1 MLTMSSDELAP
12 VICTALMRIGTRM
25 AAVFDQHFDALG
37 VTQAQFRLMLAVAE
51 EGGEEG
57 IAPSALADYLLIER
71 ATVSVL
77 TQRMVERGLLE
88 RRPGENRRTFRLAL
102 TAGGRTQLSGIIPH
116 AVALAEETLG
126 GISPAR
132 LRELRIMLDTVELQ
146 LRGGEKPDQPEAPAP

>member
-1 MLTMSSDELAP
+1 
-12 VICTALMRIGTRM
+12 M

-37 VTQAQFRLMLAVAE
+37 ITQAQFRLMLAVAE
-51 EGGEEG
+51 EGGEAG
-57 IAPSALADYLLIER
+57 IAPSALADHLLIER

-102 TAGGRTQLSGIIPH
+102 TVTGRAQLLAIIPH
-116 AVALAEETLG
+116 AVALAEETLN

-132 LRELRIMLDTVELQ
+132 LHDLRLMLDTVELH
-146 LRGGEKPDQPEAPAP
+146 LRGGKQDKPEPPAS